1 MFRLNHL
8 APELSQ
14 VVSVTKVVK
23 YIMKWPFW
31 VSHIFVFRQT
41 DRSSR
46 GQRSSRSCVNFAPD
60 FIRLILTGWRQS
72 GNFGSLYFDQGKW
85 NDTQFDLKTLRS
97 EFDLMSQVKSGQR
110 DLWCIYVKFW
120 MRPNSC
126 LLVPLSSVCYWSY
139 YSRLI
144 NNSFPPG
151 L

>member
-1 MFRLNHL
+1 MAMFPLNHL
-8 APELSQ
+8 APELSH

-31 VSHIFVFRQT
+31 VSYIFVFRQT

-97 EFDLMSQVKSGQR
+97 EPHVTGKVRSTWLMVHICKILNEAKQLPVGAIVIR
-110 DLWCIYVKFW
+110 L
-120 MRPNSC
+120 
-126 LLVPLSSVCYWSY
+126 LLVLLLKAYKQ
-139 YSRLI
+139 
-144 NNSFPPG
+144 
-151 L
+151 